1 MGENGGRAGLSLSRP
16 TTHRDPCSRD
26 GTTELPCLELARGVA
41 FYNPPWIGHWQ
52 WATSRKHDSRAS
64 LNTALPIGYSLEKGG
79 SSCGLLAAPP
89 PPAQQLG
96 NPPAKGVWVKGKGI
110 NTVYCRDKG
119 VSGQVMELKAGDRAE
134 GCRQGGCGLMLHCPR
149 VLPHAQSKN
158 QSLKHKLQDPP

>member
-1 MGENGGRAGLSLSRP
+1 MAPQSCPAWSLQGGLPFITLRGSVIGNG
-16 TTHRDPCSRD
+16 
-26 GTTELPCLELARGVA
+26 LPPESM
-41 FYNPPWIGHWQ
+41 
-52 WATSRKHDSRAS
+52 TSRAS

-89 PPAQQLG
+89 PPTQQLG

-158 QSLKHKLQDPP
+158 QSLNHKLQDPP